1 MIPIAISSPKLP
13 HPPMAYSQA
22 VKVGNLLFVSGQ
34 AGVDFKSGI
43 ISGDFETQARQAF
56 ENLSAVLL
64 ASGSALNM
72 VAKTTVWLTEAQNFE
87 MLNKLY
93 AEYFPANP
101 PSRSTP
107 IIKLPKDEFKI
118 SIEAIA
124 VVAE

>member
-1 MIPIAISSPKLP
+1 MTPIAISSAELP
-13 HPPMAYSQA
+13 HPSMAYSQA

-34 AGVDFKSGI
+34 AGVDFKSGV
-43 ISGDFETQARQAF
+43 ISDKFETQARQAF
-56 ENLSAVLL
+56 VNLSAVLK
-64 ASGSALNM
+64 ASGSALNL
-72 VAKTTVWLTEAQNFE
+72 VAKTTVWLTDAQNFE

-107 IIKLPKDEFKI
+107 IIKLPRNEFQI

-124 VVAE
+124 VVTG

>member
-1 MIPIAISSPKLP
+1 MTPIAISSTEIP
-13 HPPMAYSQA
+13 HPQMAYSQA

-34 AGVDFKSGI
+34 AGVDFKSGA
-43 ISGDFETQARQAF
+43 ISGNFETQARQAF
-56 ENLSAVLL
+56 ENLSAVLT
-64 ASGSALNM
+64 ASGSALNL
-72 VAKTTVWLTEAQNFE
+72 VAKTTVWLTNAQNFE

-93 AEYFPANP
+93 AEYFPVNP

-107 IIKLPKDEFKI
+107 IIKLPKDEFQI